1 MIATECLTKI
11 FRTEEV
17 ETARVAAESLVAA
30 SVPAD
35 KAEAEPAPALEVTT
49 APAEEV
55 EAAPVLA
62 EELEAAR
69 FSAEDV
75 AATGVPADKVGPAS
89 TAAAPQA
96 NVLPDSVGTT
106 EETKKEGATFAP
118 EETTEEPDAS
128 PALELPRQEL
138 SLALS
143 IRPGDTLTA
152 IIRQHYGSYDKE
164 TLRAV
169 LHENPEIQNPDLIF
183 AGEILK
189 LPLPSEKP

>member
-1 MIATECLTKI
+1 
-11 FRTEEV
+11 
-17 ETARVAAESLVAA
+17 
-30 SVPAD
+30 
-35 KAEAEPAPALEVTT
+35 
-49 APAEEV
+49 
-55 EAAPVLA
+55 
-62 EELEAAR
+62 
-69 FSAEDV
+69 
-75 AATGVPADKVGPAS
+75 
-89 TAAAPQA
+89 
-96 NVLPDSVGTT
+96 LPESVGTT
-106 EETKKEGATFAP
+106 EETKKDGATFAQ

-143 IRPGDTLTA
+143 IRPGDTLIA
-152 IIRQHYGSYDKE
+152 IITQHYGSYNKE